1 MAQQQQQQQSPHKP
15 IEEMMRNLK
24 VDPSLELSESNTVLS
39 KDGSPSD
46 ATSCISSA
54 GDATG
59 SVKEDD
65 VLDHDSL
72 TTDRALPYPAENYFY
87 GYYYPAFLPGYD
99 ATFGGG
105 SNDQLYYVAG
115 DGTELQY
122 PVMQADNGSLI
133 HFIPGIHH
141 NYSSYSAYMPVSMI
155 GVDGQFVA
163 QSPYSPSSMFQ
174 PSIPSPG
181 YIPTPVPYGEFL
193 PHLWDP
199 SVFAGDGTLGNYG
212 HSGVLEIPRTK
223 PNRSSPSNPRGPVP
237 KKALPSDLSKSLETK
252 TSLPALDVSSVHGM
266 RNQLKLP
273 GKASQHVSSFQ
284 SDVLGKGYFPF
295 SKFPSYNPR
304 KGAMLYPNNTIKANA
319 RGWGSNEKLKT
330 RSKTNG
336 INDALLNEQNHGP
349 RTTSAKGSVA
359 FGGTAAESLAPDGN
373 GNSNSITSVIS
384 RDQYNLPD
392 FPTNYDHAFFFVI
405 KSYIEDDIHKSI
417 KYNVWASTPNG
428 NKRLDSAYLDSQQ
441 KIAQKGCSCPV
452 FLFFSVNASGQFCG
466 IAEMIG
472 RVDFNKNMDFWQQE
486 KWNGYFPVKWHIIKD
501 IPNPQLRH
509 IILENN
515 ENKPVTNSRDTQ
527 EVKFPQGIEILNIF
541 KNYVSKT
548 SILDDFDFYESCQKA
563 MHVRRPRSLIS
574 HFDHKQQKTNELITG
589 FQSIDIS
596 ATKNKVDSRV
606 GENTI
611 E

>member
-1 MAQQQQQQQSPHKP
+1 
-15 IEEMMRNLK
+15 MMRNLK
-24 VDPSLELSESNTVLS
+24 VDPSLELSESNTVPS

-72 TTDRALPYPAENYFY
+72 TTDQALPYPAENYYY
-87 GYYYPAFLPGYD
+87 GYYYPGYD

-105 SNDQLYYVAG
+105 SNDQVYYVAG

-122 PVMQADNGSLI
+122 PVMQADNGSLMY
-133 HFIPGIHH
+133 FMPGIHH
-141 NYSSYSAYMPVSMI
+141 NYSSYGTYVPVSMI
-155 GVDGQFVA
+155 GVDGEFVA

-181 YIPTPVPYGEFL
+181 YIPTPVSYGESL
-193 PHLWDP
+193 PHIWNP

-223 PNRSSPSNPRGPVP
+223 PNRFSPSNPRGPVS

-252 TSLPALDVSSVHGM
+252 TSLPALDVSSGHGM

-273 GKASQHVSSFQ
+273 GKASQHASPFQ
-284 SDVLGKGYFPF
+284 PDVLGKGYFPF
-295 SKFPSYNPR
+295 SKFPSYNPG

-330 RSKTNG
+330 RSKTSG

-349 RTTSAKGSVA
+349 RTTNAKGSVA
-359 FGGTAAESLAPDGN
+359 FGGNAAESLGPDGN

-392 FPTNYDHAFFFVI
+392 FPTSYDHAFFFVI
-405 KSYIEDDIHKSI
+405 KSYSEDDIHKSI

-441 KIAQKGCSCPV
+441 KAQKGCSCPV

-466 IAEMIG
+466 VAEMIG

-541 KNYVSKT
+541 KKYVSKT
-548 SILDDFDFYESCQKA
+548 SILDDFDFYESRQKV
-563 MHVRRPRSLIS
+563 MHERRPRSLT

-596 ATKNKVDSRV
+596 ATKNKADARV

>member
-1 MAQQQQQQQSPHKP
+1 MDQKQQQQQSPHKP

-24 VDPSLELSESNTVLS
+24 VDPSLELSESNTVPS
-39 KDGSPSD
+39 KDRSPSPSD

-65 VLDHDSL
+65 VSDHDPL
-72 TTDRALPYPAENYFY
+72 ATDQALPYPAGNYY
-87 GYYYPAFLPGYD
+87 HGYYYPGYD

-105 SNDQLYYVAG
+105 SNDQVYYVAG

-133 HFIPGIHH
+133 YFTPGIHH
-141 NYSSYSAYMPVSMI
+141 NYSSYCPYVSMI

-163 QSPYSPSSMFQ
+163 QSPYSPSSMYQ

-181 YIPTPVPYGEFL
+181 YIPTPIPYGESL
-193 PHLWDP
+193 PRLWDP

-212 HSGVLEIPRTK
+212 YSGVLKIPRTK
-223 PNRSSPSNPRGPVP
+223 PNRSSPSNPQS

-252 TSLPALDVSSVHGM
+252 TSLPALDVSPGHGM
-266 RNQLKLP
+266 HNQLKLP
-273 GKASQHVSSFQ
+273 GKVSQHASPFQ

-295 SKFPSYNPR
+295 SKFPSYNPE
-304 KGAMLYPNNTIKANA
+304 KGVMLYPNNTIKANA
-319 RGWGSNEKLKT
+319 RGWGSNEKVKT
-330 RSKTNG
+330 RSKMNG

-349 RTTSAKGSVA
+349 RTTNAKGSVA
-359 FGGTAAESLAPDGN
+359 FGGNAAESLAPDGN
-373 GNSNSITSVIS
+373 ENSNSITSVIS
-384 RDQYNLPD
+384 RDQYNHTD
-392 FPTNYDHAFFFVI
+392 FPTSYDHSFFFVI
-405 KSYIEDDIHKSI
+405 KSYSEDDIHKSI

-428 NKRLDSAYLDSQQ
+428 NKRLDNAYIDSQL
-441 KIAQKGCSCPV
+441 KIAEKGCSCPV

-466 IAEMIG
+466 VAEMIG
-472 RVDFNKNMDFWQQE
+472 RVDFNKSMDFWQQD
-486 KWNGYFPVKWHIIKD
+486 KWNGCFPVKWHIIKD
-501 IPNPQLRH
+501 VPNLHLRH

-541 KNYVSKT
+541 KNHVSKT
-548 SILDDFDFYESCQKA
+548 SILDDFDFYESRQK
-563 MHVRRPRSLIS
+563 MHEKRPRPLIS

-589 FQSIDIS
+589 FHSVDLS
-596 ATKNKVDSRV
+596 ATKNKVDTRV
-606 GENTI
+606 GDSRTE
-611 E
+611 